1 MIPLTDLSPKG
12 LQTRQHIYDTAIALF
27 SEQGYDETTM
37 RDIASTADISIGLTY
52 RYFARKEDI
61 IMALYCDCVD
71 ELVVYMES
79 LETGQ
84 MADRYHQVLT
94 KTLEILSPHRFAL
107 MGLFGVAMRPDS
119 DISLMGTDNN
129 PISKQLS
136 DGYRQVVLGSQ
147 DSLRE
152 PKATQMG
159 VVLYTFHMLVLLFWL
174 YDRSDNQAS
183 STKLLNFV
191 HDLFKMLRPMFF
203 LPMIPQAIAKLS
215 QIVMPNLEPKADV
228 TSVPEPMNE
237 TPA

>member
-12 LQTRQHIYDTAIALF
+12 LQTRQHIYDTAITLF

-37 RDIASTADISIGLTY
+37 RDIAGTADISIGLTY

-228 TSVPEPMNE
+228 TSVPEAMNE
-237 TPA
+237 TLA

>member
-12 LQTRQHIYDTAIALF
+12 LQTRQHIYDTAITLF

-37 RDIASTADISIGLTY
+37 RDIAGTADISIGLTY

-71 ELVVYMES
+71 KLVVYMES

-228 TSVPEPMNE
+228 TSVPEAMNE
-237 TPA
+237 TLA